1 MREFFNLHNIFFVI
15 GGQGISYLEFC
26 AVIFGLT
33 SVFMASLARAV
44 NYWIGFVYTALLFM
58 MFLQKNL
65 YTNMLL
71 QPISLGINI
80 YGLYRWTRPRKGEKN
95 KKNQLLI
102 TFLNNKQ
109 RIMYLLFLVTVVL
122 VWGFILTRL
131 HLISDV
137 FPPARSPYLD
147 ASVAGLMLTAQVLA
161 AQKKWECWVFWV
173 ALNIGNV
180 ILYISAGLVFM
191 PIVAAFFLAFN
202 IIGVIHWK
210 KEWEKQKSYV
220 KY

>member
-1 MREFFNLHNIFFVI
+1 MKEFFNLHNIFFVI

-80 YGLYRWTRPRKGEKN
+80 YGLYRWTRPRKNEKN
-95 KKNQLLI
+95 KKNQLQI

-109 RIMYLLFLVTVVL
+109 RIVYLLFLVTIVL

-131 HLISDV
+131 HLISEV

-173 ALNIGNV
+173 ALNIGNI

-210 KEWEKQKSYV
+210 KEWEKQKQLC
-220 KY
+220 